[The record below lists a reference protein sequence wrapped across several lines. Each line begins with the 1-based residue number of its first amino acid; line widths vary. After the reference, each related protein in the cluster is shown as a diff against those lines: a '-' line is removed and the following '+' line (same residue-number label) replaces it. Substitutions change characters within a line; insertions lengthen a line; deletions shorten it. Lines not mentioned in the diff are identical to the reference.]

1 MCKRFVLEA
10 YSISL
15 RISAHSMV
23 VCTNMKT
30 IPFSC
35 LTSKNLHLG
44 IQSSDNPIS
53 KKKFKFR
60 KMAGRE
66 MVFSLACTLLG
77 EKLSEFQLN

>member
-10 YSISL
+10 YSIFL

-35 LTSKNLHLG
+35 LTCKNLRLG
-44 IQSSDNPIS
+44 IQSSDSPIS
-53 KKKFKFR
+53 KKSF
-60 KMAGRE
+60 
-66 MVFSLACTLLG
+66 
-77 EKLSEFQLN
+77 N

>member
-10 YSISL
+10 YSIFL

-53 KKKFKFR
+53 KKKF
-60 KMAGRE
+60 
-66 MVFSLACTLLG
+66 
-77 EKLSEFQLN
+77 

>member
-10 YSISL
+10 YSSFL

-30 IPFSC
+30 ISFSR

-53 KKKFKFR
+53 KKSFNGR
-60 KMAGRE
+60 KGNR
-66 MVFSLACTLLG
+66 FLACLYPSRG
-77 EKLSEFQLN
+77 EIAGVSS

>member
-10 YSISL
+10 HSIFL

-44 IQSSDNPIS
+44 IQSSDTVS
-53 KKKFKFR
+53 YTH
-60 KMAGRE
+60 
-66 MVFSLACTLLG
+66 LTLPTIY
-77 EKLSEFQLN
+77 SV

>member
-1 MCKRFVLEA
+1 MCKRFVLKA
-10 YSISL
+10 YSIFL

-53 KKKFKFR
+53 KNSFNLEKWQEGKSFPR
-60 KMAGRE
+60 
-66 MVFSLACTLLG
+66 LLVP
-77 EKLSEFQLN
+77 F

>member
-1 MCKRFVLEA
+1 MCKRFVLKA
-10 YSISL
+10 YSIFL

-30 IPFSC
+30 LPFSC

-53 KKKFKFR
+53 KRSFNLEKWQEGKS
-60 KMAGRE
+60 
-66 MVFSLACTLLG
+66 FSRLLVP
-77 EKLSEFQLN
+77 F